1 MEINFRKVNFKYDRK
16 SPNNTLDN
24 IDLSINA
31 KGEFIA
37 ILGHTG
43 SGKSTLIQHMNALL
57 LPTLGEIEIF
67 EHRIIPKYKNKL
79 KDVRKRVGLVFQF
92 PEYQLFEETI
102 LKDVMFGPKNFGLSE
117 KQAREKAEEALN
129 IVGISEDIWHRSP
142 FSLSGGQMRRVA
154 IAGIL
159 ACEPEVL
166 VLDEPSVGLDP
177 QGRVELMNLLTDIHN
192 KTHKTIILVSHDM
205 NLIARYADRIVVL
218 KDGRIV
224 YDGGKRRLFNN
235 LEMVY
240 DFNLD
245 LPESANIALKLK
257 EKGFIDFKDI
267 PLTIEEL
274 ANIIKRTL
282 GDIYE

>member
-205 NLIARYADRIVVL
+205 NLIARYADRIIVL

>member
-192 KTHKTIILVSHDM
+192 KTHRTIILVSHDM

>member
-57 LPTLGEIEIF
+57 LPILGEIEIF

-245 LPESANIALKLK
+245 LPESSNIALKLK

>member
-16 SPNNTLDN
+16 APNNTLDN
-24 IDLSINA
+24 INLSIRA

-57 LPTLGEIEIF
+57 LPTIGEIDIF
-67 EHRIIPKYKNKL
+67 EHHIYPKNNKKL
-79 KDVRKRVGLVFQF
+79 KDVRKKVGLVFQF
-92 PEYQLFEETI
+92 PEYQLFEETV
-102 LKDVMFGPKNFGLSE
+102 LKDVMFGPKNFGLAE
-117 KQAREKAEEALN
+117 PKAKEKAMEALK
-129 IVGISEDIWHRSP
+129 IVGIDEDIWNRSP

-177 QGRVELMNLLTDIHN
+177 KGRMELMNILTDIYDQTN
-192 KTHKTIILVSHDM
+192 KTIILVSHDM
-205 NLIARYADRIVVL
+205 NLIARYADRIIVL
-218 KDGRIV
+218 KDGQVV
-224 YDGGKRRLFNN
+224 YDGGKRTLFNN
-235 LEMVY
+235 LERLHSY
-240 DFNLD
+240 NLD
-245 LPESANIALKLK
+245 LPESAKLAIDLK
-257 EKGFIDFKDI
+257 EKGFIDFKNI

-274 ANIIKRTL
+274 AQIIKRDL
-282 GDIYE
+282 GDTYE

>member
-205 NLIARYADRIVVL
+205 NLIARYVDRIIVL

-245 LPESANIALKLK
+245 LPESSNIALKLK

>member
-16 SPNNTLDN
+16 SPNNTLDK

-205 NLIARYADRIVVL
+205 NLIARYADRIIVL

>member
-57 LPTLGEIEIF
+57 LPILGEIEIF

-205 NLIARYADRIVVL
+205 NLIARYADRIIVL